1 MGSSPLAPGDPRG
14 ILRLARE
21 DRRAAV
27 EALRATPPEEQVALV
42 CSAPLSARGELLDL
56 LPEPERVIPLLP
68 EAELCFTVKEI
79 GLADSAWILELA
91 TPEQITA
98 SVDLD
103 AWQRLEPDLPVLSD
117 WMGALAATE
126 REAFRRAVD
135 ALDPELLVLYLR
147 SRIEVFQKPTGDDD
161 WSPPDSGQTLEGQF
175 YYRSKRDDDDLS
187 AIGELLR
194 MLFEED
200 YWTYFRMMQGVIWE
214 LESDTQE
221 FALRWR
227 TGRLEDLGFPPWDD
241 AMRIYRFLRPEER
254 AAIPDDQ
261 RPLGGGAWPLPV
273 WIPSLPAM
281 AGRNHRVF
289 EAIAKLGEEERRACF
304 YALIGVA
311 NKVAVADGM
320 PLSDAGSTPRAIDKA
335 AEFISAGLAHV
346 AGENAL
352 SDTDVLRRVSL
363 ERLFSVGAN
372 LEPERAR
379 P

>member
-14 ILRLARE
+14 ILRLARD

-42 CSAPLSARGELLDL
+42 CSAPLSARGELIDL

-68 EAELCFTVKEI
+68 EAELCFTVKAI

-91 TPEQITA
+91 TPEQVIA

-103 AWQRLEPDLPVLSD
+103 AWQRFEPDLPALSD
-117 WMGALAATE
+117 WMGALAATG
-126 REAFRRAVD
+126 RESFRRAVD

-147 SRIEVFQKPTGDDD
+147 SRIEVFQKPTGDED

-175 YYRSKRDDDDLS
+175 YYRSKRDDDDLI
-187 AIGELLR
+187 AIRELLS

-200 YWTYFRMMQGVIWE
+200 YWTYFRLMQGVIWE

-241 AMRIYRFLRPEER
+241 AMRIYRFLRPGER

-273 WIPSLPAM
+273 WIPSLPAL

-289 EAIAKLGEEERRACF
+289 EAIAKLDEEERRACF

-320 PLSDAGSTPRAIDKA
+320 PLSDASSTPRAIDKA

-346 AGENAL
+346 ASENEL
-352 SDTDVLRRVSL
+352 TDTEVLRRVSL

-372 LEPERAR
+372 LEPERAQ